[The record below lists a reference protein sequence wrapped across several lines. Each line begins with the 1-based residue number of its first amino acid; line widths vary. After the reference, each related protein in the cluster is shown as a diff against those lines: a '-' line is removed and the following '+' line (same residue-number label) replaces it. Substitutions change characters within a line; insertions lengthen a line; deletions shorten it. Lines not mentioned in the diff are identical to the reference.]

1 MSARHW
7 RKSSMVESDSGW
19 RMPGGVAVSLIT
31 AASVIF
37 TARRM
42 RSSVESGVSL
52 ISDVRPHADQVEVSG
67 VHLRSLL
74 RLGRSREQLLA
85 RQVQAIQQLAPRRIA
100 HQALH

>member
-42 RSSVESGVSL
+42 RSSVESGDSL
-52 ISDVRPHADQVEVSG
+52 ISDVRPHADQVQVSL
-67 VHLRSLL
+67 VHLRGFL
-74 RLGRSREQLLA
+74 RLGRALKQLLA
-85 RQVQAIQQLAPRRIA
+85 RKAQPVEQLAPRRI
-100 HQALH
+100 